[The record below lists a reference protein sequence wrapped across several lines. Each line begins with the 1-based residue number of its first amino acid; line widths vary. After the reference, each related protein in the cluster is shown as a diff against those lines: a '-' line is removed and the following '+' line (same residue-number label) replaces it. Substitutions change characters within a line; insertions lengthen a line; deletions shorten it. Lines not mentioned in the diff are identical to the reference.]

1 MTQYYFQVIDKEML
15 LDLPKNTESLN
26 NKLLKFLKN
35 IEMKFL
41 KNIEMKIF
49 IKVKIEKI
57 DTKVFE
63 KYKN

>member
-15 LDLPKNTESLN
+15 LDLPKNIESLN

-35 IEMKFL
+35 KNW

-49 IKVKIEKI
+49 EKVCLNF
-57 DTKVFE
+57 FE
-63 KYKN
+63 IF